1 AIAPNGDFWAT
12 VRAAEFGAGIYRLQA
27 DQDGQ
32 PLGQAQRI
40 EPDAT
45 VMGNLASGV
54 SVDAEGRI
62 WVSLYGNETSS
73 GGLAA
78 FEVDDELRG
87 NTPVNWLNGP
97 IGEARSGRT
106 TFGTARFWASNLPD
120 VAGVDERVWT
130 GRGDGTLI
138 TYAQRW
144 SQLDQGSGLGDKVV
158 REVWTARGRLFA
170 ATDTELL
177 VLQPDGH
184 TWESRAERVQDVF
197 ADSRGNIWVGTEDG
211 PLLSQLSGWDTLT
224 SRMGPRPSHR
234 VSDFAEDRDGRIWLG
249 GTDGLTLFDRDRFV
263 TTFTAVNSP
272 LPVTPVRALAVDR
285 DNRLWIGTNQGLAV
299 FQNDVEWTVIT
310 QAEGLPSNVIRDLV
324 QLADGRMAVS
334 TNGGLVYLGA
344 DFSMTFDT
352 SVPLTT
358 NLWRLAVDEFGQLW
372 VDNALRTADGWRVF
386 HDTNSGLRSTEISG
400 VAADQADRIWFGH
413 APEAGLSVRGSYL
426 PPLGNVF
433 PQFDAVN
440 AITPTVG
447 SNGTI
452 VEIRGSGFG
461 EDPAELAVTIGGTD
475 VEILTVTNQRI
486 RVRIGPDTTSGDVSV
501 SRAGRRVTSA
511 DSFRVRPVVTSF
523 TPTGG
528 NDGVRVT
535 ITGTNFDRTAQVRL
549 GDGTFRPAFWI
560 SPTQLETTILP
571 TDSSGSVSVR
581 NFAPWNAVLPPLSAA
596 GGGEFHRIELELQ
609 EVTFNQGIL
618 STGLVAHRE
627 TFVQHF
633 LRHSVAPRPEDRL
646 EIDSAV
652 FQFRGSDP
660 IVVNVCPPSTVDC
673 TVPFETRGGDLT
685 NVDRADVLNSFNVTM
700 VPPGDGS
707 WTGVSD
713 YTVRLMRRGFAIDE
727 WSSSIHVRPN
737 MPLRV
742 LLVPIM
748 RNGSTSEDIERVRR
762 ETEQGLDELRR
773 RIMPTG
779 DVELYWS
786 PLTFEVKDV
795 LTRITGDAR
804 SIDLGNVL
812 ELYDASHELDEARS
826 WWNEHR
832 NPEVLVSF
840 GVVDSRVVEADSASG
855 QAFWP
860 DVSAMLNSAG
870 LDVIDTLCDAVDTVV
885 NVLSF
890 GLAGGDGCELDIPL
904 YVGWAR
910 HDGNIEVPGQ
920 QSDLFGHE
928 LGHIMGLVKPWAY
941 NGTHAFPIPFVTD
954 NFSHS
959 VTDELLEGSCDDDD
973 VRFRRDRTLYY
984 QPGVEEPVVNPLSS
998 RQLYRLL
1005 GTGENETERGKAIM
1019 SYACGGRNYNAF
1031 FEPVDLIDIYTNF
1044 AVASAGGFVHNLM
1057 SGLPLASAG
1066 EAEPVASLSAA
1077 LATPAA
1083 AAAASP
1089 DATSTRLYLSGVV
1102 NRTTGTGLIE
1112 RMAPRED
1119 SSRVSLSVESGYW
1132 LVQLD
1137 SSGNELNRWGVF
1149 PQFSTSD
1156 VYDGAEGF
1164 FAATILRHP
1173 DVARIELRRDDTTL
1187 DARQPGMQPPA
1198 LSLDAS
1204 PSGIVTGPGAV
1215 ELAWTASDP
1224 DSDPL
1229 SIAILFSP
1237 DDGNSW
1243 TVVARPDPA
1252 VNSWRIP
1259 VAALA
1264 NSGADQARLQ
1274 VQVDDGLQHA
1284 IAISS
1289 PFTVVGLGP
1298 SPWIGSPTMDTRALE
1313 GRPVRLAGGALD
1325 HSGLYVNATNLQWSS
1340 DRDGH
1345 LGAGADRQVFLSPGT
1360 HQITLRATN
1369 PAGIVSSITTTLVV
1383 HPDYDH
1389 DGLTD
1394 SEEMVRGLNPLHSFE
1409 LFTDVDGDGVN
1420 LYVELLRGTNPGE
1433 VDSDSDGRWDGL
1445 EIGGGTDPTFAD
1457 EPLPADHLQVFPQS
1471 IDLAGDLARSVP
1483 FPQQQLAL
1491 ITNTVT
1497 DWTMT
1502 ADVPWLAANQQ
1513 QGVAPGGVT
1522 VLVDAHL
1529 LGDGVHTGQLTFT
1542 SVQLGEIV
1550 TVPVTV
1556 TIIHS
1561 DAHFDVNGDGYLNS
1575 LDSDEVAAREG
1586 LMSGEPAFRYIYD
1599 LDRDGDID
1607 RDDIWLAYERTNT
1620 APEVFVHIPQIEVDE
1635 GSTASNQGTF
1645 HDIDPTDSIWISSS
1659 IGAVIQTPGNFG
1671 SWTWSYSATDGPL
1684 QSQTV
1689 VITADDQR
1697 GGLTQATFDLTVQN
1711 VAPTGNLLA
1720 PSEVDEG
1727 SLIVVELATPYDPS
1741 AEDTAATFAY
1751 AFDTGSGFS
1760 EFATNSRV
1768 DLLPLDNS
1776 SVIVRGR
1783 IRDKDGGVNE
1793 YERVVIVRNVAPRIA
1808 LNAVAP
1814 VDENG
1819 VTTLTGLITDP
1830 GTLDYFTLEVD
1841 WGDPE
1846 SPAIETIYLPASP
1859 TGESAFTL
1867 YHQYLDDHPTSTATD
1882 SYLVGVRVSDDDQG
1896 EGQATSQAVIRNI
1909 APRLESV
1916 ALSKSILLEGEVLT
1930 VSGTFFDPG
1939 TRDGHEIRIDWGDGS
1954 EPTILPAT
1962 SVDHAFAAEHRYYD
1976 DDPTGTP
1983 DDSYTITVSVTD
1995 DDTGVDVTT
2004 ANVQVLNVAPVIVS
2018 FDSTGSQVGHK
2029 SVANPVDA
2037 QATFSDV
2044 GLRDSHIATF
2054 DWGDGQTTAGLVID
2068 ASGHGYVS
2076 GTHSYAHGGRYLVT
2090 LEVTDD
2096 DRGAAMASEV
2106 VYVTGTGVHNGVL
2119 HVVGTTRQDN
2129 VEIMAVRDSIQVV
2142 ASFLTGPHRYPASDI
2157 RRLEV
2162 YVGA

>member
-1 AIAPNGDFWAT
+1 MSHAGELDLNDTGEFTVEAWVRRLESDTLSIETVVSNGITDSYWVGVWDGRLQLAIDQDYSQRGNAVIPPDVWTHVAVTWEEGGARQYFINGNLDYTGPAGAAPGEENGSLTIGNDSTAVIDLPFDGALSDIRLWSRVRSQDEIRQSMHVVIEGPLPGLLANWRLDGWGDDEFGFFDANPVGTPRWDGPPSPPQFARAAVDEHFHQLSQTRTGAAVVAIGRDGQALMVGGVRGTAVTSRIEMVDTATGEVAWLNSLPQAVNHAAATYAPYQDAVFVFGGTDLAEGAFHDSIFEINAVTGVGTRLSAALPAPVSHAAAVYHPGVDKIFVLGGQGPGLQDTVRIFDPASRAFIPSTRRLPLAMADMAAAYSAESGDIYLFGGTDASGPTNRIYRLSVDASDPTGQTFSIGTIRFLPHRAAGLSATQDPVSKLIYIVGGYSPYSSDRFDHLVAFDPITLNVWETLLPVQRSDAGLVYDLRNRHALVIGGSLAVDGSGLVSQDDILRIPLGDGPAVPLGHWDYPAPLSTGAGAVSVSAIDGDDNRVLVGTSGDGAWRYDSGGSRFHYDRVTLGSLSGIVNAVRYDAPRNAVLIGTDDNGLYVDDGRFQSHHLAGTRVLSLDVAPDGHRLAGIPFVGGDDGLHHTDFSLPLFTGFWGHVLVGERIDAMAHRGPGDLWVVAQSRLKNVLYDHNGHVFAIIDHGDRFQGASPDDLAIAPNGDFWAT

-211 PLLSQLSGWDTLT
+211 PLLYQLSGWDTLT

-1089 DATSTRLYLSGVV
+1089 DATSTRLYLTGVV

-1137 SSGNELNRWGVF
+1137 SSG
-1149 PQFSTSD
+1149 
-1156 VYDGAEGF
+1156 
-1164 FAATILRHP
+1164 
-1173 DVARIELRRDDTTL
+1173 
-1187 DARQPGMQPPA
+1187 
-1198 LSLDAS
+1198 
-1204 PSGIVTGPGAV
+1204 
-1215 ELAWTASDP
+1215 
-1224 DSDPL
+1224 
-1229 SIAILFSP
+1229 
-1237 DDGNSW
+1237 
-1243 TVVARPDPA
+1243 
-1252 VNSWRIP
+1252 
-1259 VAALA
+1259 
-1264 NSGADQARLQ
+1264 
-1274 VQVDDGLQHA
+1274 
-1284 IAISS
+1284 
-1289 PFTVVGLGP
+1289 
-1298 SPWIGSPTMDTRALE
+1298 
-1313 GRPVRLAGGALD
+1313 
-1325 HSGLYVNATNLQWSS
+1325 
-1340 DRDGH
+1340 
-1345 LGAGADRQVFLSPGT
+1345 
-1360 HQITLRATN
+1360 
-1369 PAGIVSSITTTLVV
+1369 
-1383 HPDYDH
+1383 
-1389 DGLTD
+1389 
-1394 SEEMVRGLNPLHSFE
+1394 
-1409 LFTDVDGDGVN
+1409 
-1420 LYVELLRGTNPGE
+1420 
-1433 VDSDSDGRWDGL
+1433 
-1445 EIGGGTDPTFAD
+1445 
-1457 EPLPADHLQVFPQS
+1457 
-1471 IDLAGDLARSVP
+1471 
-1483 FPQQQLAL
+1483 
-1491 ITNTVT
+1491 
-1497 DWTMT
+1497 
-1502 ADVPWLAANQQ
+1502 
-1513 QGVAPGGVT
+1513 
-1522 VLVDAHL
+1522 
-1529 LGDGVHTGQLTFT
+1529 
-1542 SVQLGEIV
+1542 
-1550 TVPVTV
+1550 
-1556 TIIHS
+1556 
-1561 DAHFDVNGDGYLNS
+1561 
-1575 LDSDEVAAREG
+1575 
-1586 LMSGEPAFRYIYD
+1586 
-1599 LDRDGDID
+1599 
-1607 RDDIWLAYERTNT
+1607 
-1620 APEVFVHIPQIEVDE
+1620 
-1635 GSTASNQGTF
+1635 
-1645 HDIDPTDSIWISSS
+1645 
-1659 IGAVIQTPGNFG
+1659 
-1671 SWTWSYSATDGPL
+1671 
-1684 QSQTV
+1684 
-1689 VITADDQR
+1689 
-1697 GGLTQATFDLTVQN
+1697 
-1711 VAPTGNLLA
+1711 
-1720 PSEVDEG
+1720 
-1727 SLIVVELATPYDPS
+1727 
-1741 AEDTAATFAY
+1741 
-1751 AFDTGSGFS
+1751 
-1760 EFATNSRV
+1760 
-1768 DLLPLDNS
+1768 
-1776 SVIVRGR
+1776 
-1783 IRDKDGGVNE
+1783 
-1793 YERVVIVRNVAPRIA
+1793 
-1808 LNAVAP
+1808 
-1814 VDENG
+1814 
-1819 VTTLTGLITDP
+1819 
-1830 GTLDYFTLEVD
+1830 
-1841 WGDPE
+1841 
-1846 SPAIETIYLPASP
+1846 
-1859 TGESAFTL
+1859 
-1867 YHQYLDDHPTSTATD
+1867 
-1882 SYLVGVRVSDDDQG
+1882 
-1896 EGQATSQAVIRNI
+1896 
-1909 APRLESV
+1909 
-1916 ALSKSILLEGEVLT
+1916 
-1930 VSGTFFDPG
+1930 
-1939 TRDGHEIRIDWGDGS
+1939 
-1954 EPTILPAT
+1954 
-1962 SVDHAFAAEHRYYD
+1962 
-1976 DDPTGTP
+1976 
-1983 DDSYTITVSVTD
+1983 
-1995 DDTGVDVTT
+1995 
-2004 ANVQVLNVAPVIVS
+2004 
-2018 FDSTGSQVGHK
+2018 
-2029 SVANPVDA
+2029 
-2037 QATFSDV
+2037 
-2044 GLRDSHIATF
+2044 
-2054 DWGDGQTTAGLVID
+2054 
-2068 ASGHGYVS
+2068 
-2076 GTHSYAHGGRYLVT
+2076 
-2090 LEVTDD
+2090 
-2096 DRGAAMASEV
+2096 
-2106 VYVTGTGVHNGVL
+2106 
-2119 HVVGTTRQDN
+2119 
-2129 VEIMAVRDSIQVV
+2129 
-2142 ASFLTGPHRYPASDI
+2142 
-2157 RRLEV
+2157 
-2162 YVGA
+2162 